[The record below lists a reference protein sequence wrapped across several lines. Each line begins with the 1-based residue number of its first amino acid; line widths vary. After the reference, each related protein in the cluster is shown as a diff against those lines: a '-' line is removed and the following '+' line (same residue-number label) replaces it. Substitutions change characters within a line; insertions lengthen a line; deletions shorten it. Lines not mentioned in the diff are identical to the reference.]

1 MSTDKNERASS
12 QVMELNELIAGPLV
26 ATIDADALSA
36 QRYMECLY
44 RIAFDS
50 YDPLTGKTGALRM
63 LTFSYR
69 SRDLN
74 GSRMQSVRIPVLTLV
89 PLPLLQI
96 QEADFDFDIRVL
108 DASSRRQR
116 STFSFATGRGGA
128 ESDASGGCDTRLRVA
143 LAATGGGRSE
153 WSEHRQGSL
162 NANMKVH
169 VKMRQAD
176 LPGGLSL
183 LLSKAVNNMAEDV
196 TLPSG
201 GGPETE
207 PDAPAGDT
215 PAVPAGGDSDNPKT

>member
-1 MSTDKNERASS
+1 MSTDKNERACS

-74 GSRMQSVRIPVLTLV
+74 GSRMQSVSIPVLTLV

-96 QEADFDFDIRVL
+96 EEADFDFDIRVL

-116 STFSFATGRGGA
+116 STFSFATGRVGA
-128 ESDASGGCDTRLRVA
+128 ESDASGGSDTRLRVA

-153 WSEHRQGSL
+153 RSEHRQGSL
-162 NANMKVH
+162 SANMKVH

-183 LLSKAVNNMAEDV
+183 LLNKAVNDMVADV
-196 TLPSG
+196 TRPEDDKPEPEPG
-201 GGPETE
+201 TGPE
-207 PDAPAGDT
+207 PDPGA
-215 PAVPAGGDSDNPKT
+215 PAGGDSE